1 MGLTFSTPNGGNS
14 ASTGQ
19 KNKNNNASANAQT
32 ANYGSGNTKTPTYAS
47 PNEQGQN
54 KAAPVATPS
63 YDPRGEDNPY
73 GNYQPKTPPPSTPPP
88 SNDGGNGNNPPPI
101 TTPAPPSVI
110 TNDSLDAWLE
120 SLEDGFNL
128 KDGLTKRS
136 IEDNTNLIN
145 DNINT
150 INTNQQSSDD
160 MFSTQEDDLSSLFFE
175 QRTQGNQLEST
186 NQDVDNVVADL
197 GETDST
203 VGAVQ
208 SDLSDQQQELLQLDA
223 SAKKLGLSLVDTQ
236 GVQVDIQ
243 RDIIDNQ
250 TRMQQGQTS
259 DAKARTSLDNQVNK
273 AVDSVGVRL
282 DDANEDFNQFS
293 FDTNDSFNLVV
304 DGQQILGDQ
313 LVESG
318 FKMDNIY
325 NTLGSEIDDNT
336 NTIDTNQA
344 DTVQNL
350 NKAASTAETAREEL
364 RSAIM
369 AATDNRITTIS
380 DYAIEVERGAIVAD
394 EGIIKLMEAYDSASK
409 VRDNTNKDTIDTN
422 QASTVESID
431 NTATTA
437 EAAREKLRLG
447 IVQETGSQI
456 TKIEDYISAVEQGSI
471 NASDEIINLI
481 EQYEQASGAKG
492 RARQLEL
499 QAEDKELR
507 KSIELN
513 TKQDSYNQ
521 EYWAARLKQLKDNPE
536 TADQAQSILKGE
548 MDVLKDKTYSGDKI
562 ITVDDQ
568 NLQRENL
575 MAINSQLGVLGASP
589 AAPPEYI
596 FEMTLNNIDKWIEE
610 GNGSVKETVS
620 GMFDENTTKV
630 YTLDSGD
637 VITRKMT
644 SPVITDEDGEEYRF
658 GDDVDQLFMNG
669 VEMGTKEGDITTT
682 TKDGEANHVDS
693 TTGIGDDNNPNSPA
707 NFSAEGN
714 GNGNGQSGNNAGQ
727 SGEET
732 PAETDPVVGED
743 IPLPNDLTDPNGAG
757 AYGQDGQAFSL
768 DGVTFWKRIKD
779 RNGRWTYTRMDSFE
793 NQGTTA
799 RRQDWGQNVQNF

>member
-1 MGLTFSTPNGGNS
+1 MGLTWGSPNGGNS

-223 SAKKLGLSLVDTQ
+223 SAKQLGLRLVDNE

-456 TKIEDYISAVEQGSI
+456 TKIEDYISAVEEGSI

-596 FEMTLNNIDKWIEE
+596 FEMTLNNIDKWIED

-620 GMFDENTTKV
+620 GIFDENTEKV

-693 TTGIGDDNNPNSPA
+693 TIGIGDDNNPNSPA
-707 NFSAEGN
+707 NFPAEGN
-714 GNGNGQSGNNAGQ
+714 GNGNEQSGNNDGQ

-799 RRQDWGQNVQNF
+799 RRQNWGQNVQNF